1 ATPALG
7 LGDCGSHLLHGQAVG
22 VQHRRGS
29 GLGHRHDRRQHVRR
43 PNLDICGLLRLS
55 DRLVDDPARGLGESF
70 EHQRLPCFLCTACL
84 VTPSSSAIS
93 CQDQPCT
100 LALRTWTASRRSSS
114 LRNVATARSPTRG
127 SSLPAAV
134 AKSVASVMVSTYVDS
149 TTMST
154 SVDTCG

>member
-1 ATPALG
+1 
-7 LGDCGSHLLHGQAVG
+7 
-22 VQHRRGS
+22 
-29 GLGHRHDRRQHVRR
+29 
-43 PNLDICGLLRLS
+43 
-55 DRLVDDPARGLGESF
+55 RGLGESF

-114 LRNVATARSPTRG
+114 LRNAATARSPTRG

-154 SVDTCG
+154 SVDTCDRAEARWGRCTGDADFVEQFVQPPVDGRAQLRHLRLLLGHRAARPRGPHRVRAWRVARRQVEV